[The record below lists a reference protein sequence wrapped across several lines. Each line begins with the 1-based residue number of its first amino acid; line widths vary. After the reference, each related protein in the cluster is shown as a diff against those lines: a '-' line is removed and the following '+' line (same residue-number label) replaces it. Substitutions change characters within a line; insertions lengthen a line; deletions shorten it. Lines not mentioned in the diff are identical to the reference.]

1 MRRSRY
7 GYNGYR
13 GRRTAHELL
22 KLIALVL
29 AVLVALVVG
38 GLLLGQDY
46 IVFTD
51 SGPRL
56 DLPFFREE
64 EREEPDLG
72 DVSVVVRPQEPGDK
86 EPEEQP
92 QSAPQTET
100 AALAAM
106 ELPVSAV
113 LDGTA
118 VQQLEEAGANSLV
131 LEMKDR
137 EGHLAWRTEQP
148 LAVQSSV
155 PMGTGEVNE
164 ALRTWN
170 QGEVHTVARVYCFRD
185 NTLPYQRNEVAL
197 KATYGNWRDE
207 LGLRWLNPD
216 SQSARDY
223 LAGLCG
229 ELAQLGF
236 DEIVLVCA
244 CFPCRGNLEA
254 VSSSGS
260 FVDGGYETVM
270 AAFLNQV
277 KEALAP
283 YGTALSLETDREA
296 LTSGR
301 SGLGRTA
308 LASNVDRFWMA
319 EDGQSPALTEVLS
332 GLGISEPEQ
341 RLVSLVSDLE
351 GTGGGSRSVLA
362 ETTE

>member
-7 GYNGYR
+7 GYSGYR

-51 SGPRL
+51 NGPRL

-64 EREEPDLG
+64 EREEPNLG
-72 DVSVVVRPQEPGDK
+72 DVSVVVRPKEPEDK
-86 EPEEQP
+86 ETEEQP
-92 QSAPQTET
+92 QPTPQPEEP
-100 AALAAM
+100 ALAAM

-118 VQQLEEAGANSLV
+118 ARRLEEAGANSLV

-137 EGHLAWRTEQP
+137 EGHLAWRSEQP

-170 QGEVHTVARVYCFRD
+170 QGEIHTVARVYCFRD

-254 VSSSGS
+254 ISAGGS
-260 FVDGGYETVM
+260 FAGGGYDTVM
-270 AAFLNQV
+270 SSFLSQV
-277 KEALAP
+277 REALAP
-283 YGTALSLETDREA
+283 YGTALSLETDRET

-301 SGLGRTA
+301 SGLGGDV
-308 LASNVDRFWMA
+308 LASNVDRFWVE
-319 EDGQSPALTEVLS
+319 EDGQSPAITEVLVA
-332 GLGISEPEQ
+332 LGVPEPEE
-341 RLVSLVSDLE
+341 RLVSLVSALE
-351 GTGGGSRSVLA
+351 GADYGNRAVLA
-362 ETTE
+362 DTTT